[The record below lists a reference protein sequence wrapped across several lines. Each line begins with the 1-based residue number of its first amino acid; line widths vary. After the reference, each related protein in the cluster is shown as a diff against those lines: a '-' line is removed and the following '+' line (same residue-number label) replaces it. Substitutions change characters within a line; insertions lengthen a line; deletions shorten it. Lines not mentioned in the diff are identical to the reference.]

1 MQSKSGAI
9 VKDSATLV
17 VVLGALIGGAWG
29 ISEMTVDRLL
39 RNDAASTGQTWAS
52 YLANNVEDLEEIAA
66 GAKPSPESQRFFDRV
81 RQVGQVFR
89 YVVYDPQ
96 GHTRLVSDTLP
107 DDDDDDD
114 EDLAKHNAPA
124 AKAIAEGQPLI
135 NVEEGE
141 PPNRPP
147 FFAEAYVPV
156 VAKGK
161 TVAIVEVYVDQT
173 AKRTDYR
180 KTFLSATIA
189 LVVLIMI
196 AFGLPAIAWRRGVS
210 KKRLA
215 EAHIR
220 FLADHDGLTSLP
232 NRNHLMT
239 TMEVGFPASRPAPC
253 SSAHCINIDRFK
265 SINDTLGHDAGDKL
279 IQAIAARLAEMAGDK
294 GMVGRVGGNEF
305 VVAQSGA
312 ADAETAL
319 SYAKTLTEALAR
331 PFTIDGQSVSVT
343 ASIGVALPS
352 ADDSS
357 AARLL
362 KNAELA
368 LDRAKTEG
376 GAATL
381 LYTPEMD
388 AELAKRLRLERR
400 IRDAVALDQFELN
413 FQPVVE
419 MPERKLVGFEA
430 LLRLRDD
437 QGAPISPAIFIPV
450 AEDIG
455 LINVIGAWVL
465 RKACRTA
472 REWPAHLKIAVNLS
486 PAQFAAGDLCEIIAA
501 ALADSGLPPQ
511 RLELEI
517 TEGLLLGDSEAVLS
531 QLRRLKAM
539 QVGIV
544 MDDFGTGYSSLSYLW
559 KFPFSKLKID
569 RAFMLALDADDPG
582 SAETIVKTIIDLGR
596 SLNMT
601 VTVEGVENER
611 QLQFVEEAHGDQIQ
625 GYYFARPLPVSEL
638 APYMLRELSNEAR
651 AAKSPP
657 QDAAALRA

>member
-1 MQSKSGAI
+1 MQGKRGVL
-9 VKDSATLV
+9 VKDSAILFAI
-17 VVLGALIGGAWG
+17 LGALIGGAWG
-29 ISEMTVDRLL
+29 ISEATVDRLL
-39 RNDAASTGQTWAS
+39 HNDAVSTGQTWAS
-52 YLANNVEDLEEIAA
+52 YLANNVEDLDEIAA

-96 GHTRLVSDTLP
+96 GHIRLVSDAQA
-107 DDDDDDD
+107 DDDDD
-114 EDLAKHNAPA
+114 EDDLSKHNATA
-124 AKAIAEGQPLI
+124 AKAIAEGRPLI
-135 NVEEGE
+135 NVEEGA
-141 PPNRPP
+141 PPARPA

-189 LVVLIMI
+189 LVVLIVI

-215 EAHIR
+215 DAHIR

-239 TMEVGFPASRPAPC
+239 MMETGLAASHSA
-253 SSAHCINIDRFK
+253 AHCVNIDRFK
-265 SINDTLGHDAGDKL
+265 TINDALGHDAGDML
-279 IQAIAARLAEMAGDK
+279 IQAIAARLTEIAGDK
-294 GMVGRVGGNEF
+294 GMVGRIGGDEF

-312 ADAETAL
+312 TDAK
-319 SYAKTLTEALAR
+319 SALAYAQTIAKGLTR
-331 PFTIDGQSVSVT
+331 LYAIDGQSVSVT
-343 ASIGVALPS
+343 ASIGVAMAS
-352 ADDSS
+352 ADANS

-368 LDRAKTEG
+368 LDRAKAEG
-376 GAATL
+376 GAIIL
-381 LYTPEMD
+381 LYTPEME
-388 AELAKRLRLERR
+388 AELEKGLRLERQ
-400 IRDAVALDQFELN
+400 IREAVALNRFELN
-413 FQPVVE
+413 FQPAIA

-437 QGAPISPAIFIPV
+437 QGAPISPAVFIPV
-450 AEDIG
+450 AERIG
-455 LINVIGAWVL
+455 LINAIGAWVL
-465 RKACRTA
+465 REACKTA
-472 REWPAHLKIAVNLS
+472 REWPEPLKVAVNLS
-486 PAQFAAGDLCEIIAA
+486 PAQFAAGDLCEIVAA
-501 ALADSGLPPQ
+501 ALADSGLSPH

-531 QLRRLKAM
+531 QLRQIKAM

-559 KFPFSKLKID
+559 KFPFNKLKID

-625 GYYFARPLPVSEL
+625 GYYFSRPMPVADL
-638 APYMLRELSNEAR
+638 APYVLRELSHEAR
-651 AAKSPP
+651 ATRSPP